1 MKKCLDEAI
10 LQAYIDG
17 ELPREQAA
25 AAAQHVA
32 ACDACADALAEVESE
47 TAFFSTAF
55 APDDSVSVPTEVLR
69 ARIGAAVAQLESQ
82 AETNQVRRRG
92 PGFGGFF
99 ASLSAMFTFTPQS
112 AAAFAGVLVVVAAG
126 AVYFSARKSQKA
138 TDAPRE
144 ARELARVNPTPE
156 LPTEVTP
163 TPDAPV
169 PASNAGKG
177 TAVTTPVKL
186 NNSGARRQPLKNAPT
201 RRTAAPAAPTEE
213 ALPGEREYQTA
224 IASLERTIKLGGD
237 ASLRPSV
244 RVEYERN
251 LAVIDSAIVQ
261 TRQVAARNPKDETA
275 VGFLMAAYQS
285 KVELLSKVADQA
297 QVATLGR

>member
-32 ACDACADALAEVESE
+32 ACDACAGALAEAESE
-47 TAFFSTAF
+47 SAFFSTAF
-55 APDDSVSVPTEVLR
+55 APDDSVSVPTGALR

-82 AETNQVRRRG
+82 AETEQASRRG
-92 PGFGGFF
+92 PSFGGFF

-112 AAAFAGVLVVVAAG
+112 AAAFAGVLVAVAAG
-126 AVYFSARKSQKA
+126 VVYFSAQKSRKA
-138 TDAPRE
+138 TDAPRGGQE
-144 ARELARVNPTPE
+144 IAKVSPAPE
-156 LPTEVTP
+156 LPAEVTP
-163 TPDAPV
+163 TPDAPA

-177 TAVTTPVKL
+177 TAAATPVKL
-186 NNSGARRQPLKNAPT
+186 DNAGARRASLRNAPA
-201 RRTAAPAAPTEE
+201 RRTAAPAAPKEE
-213 ALPGEREYQTA
+213 ALPGEQAYQTA

-261 TRQVAARNPKDETA
+261 TRQVAARNPEDKDA
-275 VGFLMAAYQS
+275 VAFLLSAYQS
-285 KVELLSKVADQA
+285 KVELLTKVADEA
-297 QVATLGR
+297 QVTALGR